1 MVSRFIDIFRQSFMS
16 GLAVIV
22 PLALTLW
29 VLNAILAWMD
39 RLIAPLLAQYGLDI
53 PGLGVVAVIMLILVI
68 GALSR
73 NLVGRMVVRGIDAVI
88 VRIPVAR
95 AIYSAVKD
103 LIGAFSLGKQGR
115 SFREV
120 VLVEYP
126 RKGIFTVGF
135 ATNDLSARISSGP
148 GRLVSVYFPHP
159 PNPTSGVMVL
169 VPREDVRVLDL
180 SVEEGLK
187 LTLSAGIVAPH
198 ELAERSR
205 PGDLMP

>member
-1 MVSRFIDIFRQSFMS
+1 MLSRFIDILRQSFMS

-29 VLNAILAWMD
+29 VLNALLGWMD
-39 RLIAPLLAQYGLDI
+39 RLIAPLLAWYGVDV
-53 PGLGVVAVIMLILVI
+53 PGLGVVAMIVMILLI

-73 NLVGRMVVRGIDAVI
+73 NLVGRMIVRGIDAII

-103 LIGAFSLGKQGR
+103 LISAFSLGKQGK

-126 RKGIFTVGF
+126 RRGIFSVGF
-135 ATNDLSARISSGP
+135 ATNDLTARASSGSDQ
-148 GRLVSVYFPHP
+148 LVSVYFPHP

-169 VPREDVRVLDL
+169 VPREEVRVLDL
-180 SVEEGLK
+180 TVEEGLK
-187 LTLSAGIVAPH
+187 LTLSAGIVAPGQ
-198 ELAERSR
+198 LSERVR
-205 PGDLMP
+205 LGDRTT

>member
-1 MVSRFIDIFRQSFMS
+1 MSRILDTLRQSFMS

-29 VLNAILAWMD
+29 VLNAVLGWVD
-39 RLIAPLLAQYGLDI
+39 RLIAPILSTYGLDV
-53 PGLGVVAVIMLILVI
+53 PGLGVAAMILLILLI
-68 GALSR
+68 GILSR
-73 NLVGRMVVRGIDAVI
+73 NLVGKVVLRGIDSVI

-103 LIGAFSLGKQGR
+103 LIGAFSLGKHGR
-115 SFREV
+115 TFREV

-126 RKGIFTVGF
+126 RKGVFSIGF
-135 ATNDLSARISSGP
+135 ATNDLTAKTSSRRIH
-148 GRLVSVYFPHP
+148 LVSVYFPHP

-169 VPREDVRVLDL
+169 VPRKEVRILDL

-187 LTLSAGIVAPH
+187 LALSAGIVAPH
-198 ELAERSR
+198 ELVERTRR
-205 PGDLMP
+205 PSVRS

>member
-1 MVSRFIDIFRQSFMS
+1 MISRFLDILRQSFMS

-22 PLALTLW
+22 PLALTVW
-29 VLNAILAWMD
+29 VLNAVLAWMD
-39 RLIAPLLAQYGLDI
+39 RMIAPLLVRYGLDI
-53 PGLGVVAVIMLILVI
+53 PGLGVVAMIALVLVI

-73 NLVGRMVVRGIDAVI
+73 NLVGRMVVRGIDAAI
-88 VRIPVAR
+88 TRIPVAR

-126 RKGIFTVGF
+126 RKGIFSVGF
-135 ATNDLSARISSGP
+135 ATNDVTARFSSGSEQ
-148 GRLVSVYFPHP
+148 LVSVYFPHP

-187 LTLSAGIVAPH
+187 LTLSAGIVGPD
-198 ELAERSR
+198 ELLERAR
-205 PGDLMP
+205 MGDRTP

>member
-1 MVSRFIDIFRQSFMS
+1 MSRFFETLRQSFMS

-29 VLNAILAWMD
+29 VLNAILSWVD
-39 RLIAPLLAQYGLDI
+39 RLIAPTLRTYGLDF
-53 PGLGVVAVIMLILVI
+53 PGLGVVTMVLLILLI
-68 GALSR
+68 GVLSR
-73 NLVGRMVVRGIDAVI
+73 NLVGRMVLRGIDFII

-115 SFREV
+115 TFREV

-126 RKGIFTVGF
+126 RKGVYSIGF
-135 ATNDLSARISSGP
+135 ATNDLTARVSS
-148 GRLVSVYFPHP
+148 RRTHLVSVYFPHP

-169 VPREDVRVLDL
+169 VPRKEVRILDL

-187 LTLSAGIVAPH
+187 LALSAGIVAPH
-198 ELAERSR
+198 ELVERTRR
-205 PGDLMP
+205 PSVQS

>member
-1 MVSRFIDIFRQSFMS
+1 MLSRFIDILRQSFMS

-29 VLNAILAWMD
+29 VLNALLGWMD
-39 RLIAPLLAQYGLDI
+39 RLIAPLLAWYGVDV
-53 PGLGVVAVIMLILVI
+53 PGLGVVAMIVMILLI

-73 NLVGRMVVRGIDAVI
+73 NLVGRMIVRGIDAII

-103 LIGAFSLGKQGR
+103 LISAFSLGKQGK

-126 RKGIFTVGF
+126 RRGIFSVGF
-135 ATNDLSARISSGP
+135 ATNDLTARASSGSDQ
-148 GRLVSVYFPHP
+148 LVSVYFPHP

-169 VPREDVRVLDL
+169 VPREEVRVLDL
-180 SVEEGLK
+180 TVEEGLK
-187 LTLSAGIVAPH
+187 LTLSAGIVAPGQ
-198 ELAERSR
+198 LSERVR
-205 PGDLMP
+205 LGDRTA